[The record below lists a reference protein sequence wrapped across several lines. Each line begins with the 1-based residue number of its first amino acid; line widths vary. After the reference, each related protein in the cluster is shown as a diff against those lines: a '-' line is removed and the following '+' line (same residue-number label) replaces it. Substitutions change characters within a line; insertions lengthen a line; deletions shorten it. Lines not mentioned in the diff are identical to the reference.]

1 MMRWRFINLVMKDYA
16 VDGSY
21 WLSRMRPQENLF
33 YASSVEAMTAQAQAR
48 KDKVNAMLP
57 FGSTLELPP
66 PAARF
71 KSSCTDCLTLDF
83 MPFYGRDSP
92 GEGRI
97 AALDSTG
104 HTVLYDADGDPCSVE
119 MLPRVNS
126 SNWRTPISLCVTGAN
141 QTRFVGEREA
151 PTCSTTSTCSTRATS
166 RRSSTATPPALSLG
180 GSTEL
185 KLGIGSS
192 SGRWPTLVIQV
203 RITPSSRTHCSRTGK
218 PSASPPQPATMAA
231 SAPTA
236 STRPATSGPRPPAGR
251 CPSSAVH
258 GTSLSSG
265 NLWFGF
271 SGSNPNNICAVD
283 LCSLDGPPKVLH
295 EWRGPNTPRN
305 WMLTSSTMVY
315 LGGNRFCVVRFFSVY
330 NGPPDRNDEPTDT
343 VSIITGLEIVKG
355 QTSETVLR
363 MVKHKSR
370 TYVFEGCGIE
380 SVF

>member
-1 MMRWRFINLVMKDYA
+1 MRRRFINLVMKDYA

-33 YASSVEAMTAQAQAR
+33 YASTAEAMTAQAQQAR
-48 KDKVNAMLP
+48 KDKINAMLP
-57 FGSTLELPP
+57 FGSTLKLPP

-92 GEGRI
+92 SEGRI
-97 AALDSTG
+97 VALDSTG
-104 HTVLYDADGDPCSVE
+104 HTVLYDADADPCSVE
-119 MLPRVNS
+119 ALPRVNS
-126 SNWRTPISLCVTGAN
+126 SNWRTPISLYVTGAN
-141 QTRFVGEREA
+141 ANAAARD
-151 PTCSTTSTCSTRATS
+151 S
-166 RRSSTATPPALSLG
+166 G
-180 GSTEL
+180 GSDVLYGINMFNSSDFEVLVHCNPSDSKFGRIDGAKAWHWL
-185 KLGIGSS
+185 KLPSAPYLDNPGQDHTIHSYTLLEDGKTICFSS
-192 SGRWPTLVIQV
+192 LPDNGFGTYYFDTSGHEWTKAGRWALPFI
-203 RITPSSRTHCSRTGK
+203 
-218 PSASPPQPATMAA
+218 
-231 SAPTA
+231 
-236 STRPATSGPRPPAGR
+236 GR
-251 CPSSAVH
+251 AWHVPE
-258 GTSLSSG
+258 LG

-271 SGSNPNNICAVD
+271 SGSNPNNICAID

-295 EWRGPNTPRN
+295 EWRGSNTPRN
-305 WMLTSSTMVY
+305 WMLVNSTMVY
-315 LGGNRFCVVRFFSVY
+315 LGGNRFCVVRFFGVY

-380 SVF
+380 CVF

>member
-1 MMRWRFINLVMKDYA
+1 MRRRFINLVMKDYA

-33 YASSVEAMTAQAQAR
+33 YASTAEAMTAQAQQAR
-48 KDKVNAMLP
+48 KDKINAMLP
-57 FGSTLELPP
+57 FGSTLKLPP

-92 GEGRI
+92 SEGRI
-97 AALDSTG
+97 VALDSTG
-104 HTVLYDADGDPCSVE
+104 HTVLYDADADPCSVE
-119 MLPRVNS
+119 ALPRVNS
-126 SNWRTPISLCVTGAN
+126 SNWRTPISLYVTGAN
-141 QTRFVGEREA
+141 ANAAARD
-151 PTCSTTSTCSTRATS
+151 S
-166 RRSSTATPPALSLG
+166 G
-180 GSTEL
+180 GSDVLYGINMFNSSDFEVLVHCNPSDSKFGRIDGAKAWHWL
-185 KLGIGSS
+185 KLPSAPYLDNPGQDHTIHSYTLLEDGKTICFSS
-192 SGRWPTLVIQV
+192 LPDNGFGTYCFDTSGHEWTKAGRWALPFI
-203 RITPSSRTHCSRTGK
+203 
-218 PSASPPQPATMAA
+218 
-231 SAPTA
+231 
-236 STRPATSGPRPPAGR
+236 GR
-251 CPSSAVH
+251 AWHVPE
-258 GTSLSSG
+258 LG

-271 SGSNPNNICAVD
+271 SGSNPNNICAID

-295 EWRGPNTPRN
+295 EWRGSNTPRN
-305 WMLTSSTMVY
+305 WMLVNSTMVY
-315 LGGNRFCVVRFFSVY
+315 LGGNRFCVVRFFGVY

-380 SVF
+380 CVF